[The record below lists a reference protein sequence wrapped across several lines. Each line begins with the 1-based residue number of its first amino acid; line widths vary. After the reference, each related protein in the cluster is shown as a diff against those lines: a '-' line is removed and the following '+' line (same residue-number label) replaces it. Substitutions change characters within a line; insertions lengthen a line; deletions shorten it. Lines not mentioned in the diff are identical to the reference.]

1 MPTRPLVVRYEQDL
15 ARWQTR
21 WQVIGLVLLAGVV
34 VAWPFVMPSRWVTI
48 GVQACTAIVGALAL
62 MVLTGFAGQISLGHA
77 AFLGLGAYTVAVLGV
92 HAHVPFW
99 LSLPVA
105 GLVSATVGLLLG
117 PFALRLRGL
126 YLAIVTLGLLYVV
139 DHVLL
144 SLSPWTGGV
153 SGTPVPM
160 HLWFTSPEGTSA
172 SLGDVPTMEIW
183 GTKPSFSQ
191 RLYVLYVPLAV
202 GCTLFVENIRRSRL
216 GRAMMAVRDS
226 DLAATA
232 LGIRPARVKVAA
244 FGISS
249 FLAGVA
255 GGMFG
260 LQQQYL
266 TVHPPFDLNLSVQY
280 IAMIVLGG
288 VGTVFG
294 GVAGALAFV
303 MLTPLA
309 ETVGRQLPVI
319 SSLPS
324 AQQSTVL
331 FSVLVIAVLVLEPL
345 GIYGV
350 WLRVKRVFMAWPFR
364 F

>member
-1 MPTRPLVVRYEQDL
+1 MPSRPLVVRYEQDL
-15 ARWQTR
+15 QRFVTR
-21 WQVIGLVLLAGVV
+21 WQYWGLAILAVVIILWPVVL
-34 VAWPFVMPSRWVTI
+34 PSRWVTI
-48 GVQACTAIVGALAL
+48 GVQACTAIVGALGL

-77 AFLGLGAYTVAVLGV
+77 AFLALGAYTVAMLGV

-99 LSLPVA
+99 LALPA
-105 GLVSATVGLLLG
+105 GGLVAAAVGLLVG

-144 SLSPWTGGV
+144 SFSEWTGGV

-160 HLWFTSPEGTSA
+160 YLGFTSPEGTSA
-172 SLGDVPTMEIW
+172 LGDVPTMDLGIEV
-183 GTKPSFSQ
+183 TFAQ
-191 RLYVLYVPLAV
+191 RLYVLFVPIAI
-202 GCTLFVENIRRSRL
+202 GSTLLVENIRRSRL

-226 DLAATA
+226 DLAAIA

-244 FGISS
+244 FGLSS
-249 FLAGVA
+249 FLAGLA

-260 LQQQYL
+260 YQQQFI

-294 GVAGALAFV
+294 GVAGAIAFV
-303 MLTPLA
+303 VLTPLA
-309 ETVGRQLPVI
+309 ELVGRQLPLI
-319 SSLPS
+319 GDLSS

-331 FSVLVIAVLVLEPL
+331 FSLAVIGVLVVEPL
-345 GIYGV
+345 GLYGV
-350 WLRVKRVFMAWPFR
+350 WLRVKRLFAAWPFR
-364 F
+364 Y

>member
-1 MPTRPLVVRYEQDL
+1 MPSRALVVRYEQDL
-15 ARWQTR
+15 QRFSTTWQHL
-21 WQVIGLVLLAGVV
+21 GLALLAIVL
-34 VAWPFVMPSRWVTI
+34 ALWPLVMPSRWVTI
-48 GVQACTAIVGALAL
+48 GVQACTAVVGALGL
-62 MVLTGFAGQISLGHA
+62 MVVTGFAGQISLGHA
-77 AFLGLGAYTVAVLGV
+77 AFLALGAYTVAVLGV

-99 LSLPVA
+99 LALPVA
-105 GLVSATVGLLLG
+105 GLVSALVGLAVG

-144 SLSPWTGGV
+144 SMSDLTGGV

-160 HLWFTSPEGTSA
+160 HLGFTSAPGTS
-172 SLGDVPTMEIW
+172 SLGDVPTLDLGIEI
-183 GTKPSFSQ
+183 SFAQ
-191 RLYVLYVPLAV
+191 RLYALYVPIAV
-202 GCTLFVENIRRSRL
+202 CCTLLVENIRRSRL

-232 LGIRPARVKVAA
+232 LGIRPARVKVLA

-249 FLAGVA
+249 FLAGLA

-260 LQQQYL
+260 YQQQYI
-266 TVHPPFDLNLSVQY
+266 TVHPPFDLSMSVQY

-294 GVAGALAFV
+294 GVAGAVAFV
-303 MLTPLA
+303 VLTPLA
-309 ETVGRQLPVI
+309 EVVGRQLPLVQEL
-319 SSLPS
+319 SS

-331 FSVLVIAVLVLEPL
+331 FSLAVIGVLVFEPL
-345 GIYGV
+345 GLYGL
-350 WLRVKRVFMAWPFR
+350 WLRVKRVFVAWPFR
-364 F
+364 Y